1 MSNAD
6 DRHTQLKALAEGL
19 LAIEGLCHVAAMVL
33 NVRGEFNMWR
43 ERAQHIGKFA
53 EQIDAIR
60 FARLYERAAETA
72 PSRPASAPS
81 TDFRMSEI
89 AQGAPAP
96 TGAST
101 GPQRGEKPTGAT
113 LAPDCRDMAT
123 VTSAPSSPRR
133 WWLNVYP
140 YNCVSV
146 HSSHKGAQ
154 TCASDARVECVP
166 VVEAS
171 AYDAAVMRATVA
183 GEQARAWEATFD
195 ALNAVRP
202 GFANIGASGM
212 DSAVRAVREL
222 AAERD
227 AARAELAAMQE
238 ELRKMADVQNHNA
251 RLHALLD
258 VNERTCH
265 NCHRE
270 LTPTEQ
276 HWLECSTCFDEED
289 RKRLQGEV
297 RLKDET
303 IAQLRAELANARRL
317 TPEVV
322 ERAAEAIA
330 AKAGFAFEETNLL
343 IDTRH
348 IRGLARAALLAAG
361 FQEVA
366 G

>member
-89 AQGAPAP
+89 AQGAPAT

-101 GPQRGEKPTGAT
+101 GPQRGEEPTGAT

-133 WWLNVYP
+133 WWLNTYSTSDGG
-140 YNCVSV
+140 YAHQTKESADSV
-146 HSSHKGAQ
+146 PSASS
-154 TCASDARVECVP
+154 RLECVP

-171 AYDAAVMRATVA
+171 AYDAAVRERARTLKDHVELA
-183 GEQARAWEATFD
+183 AYVQRAHD
-195 ALNAVRP
+195 AIPSDVVP
-202 GFANIGASGM
+202 
-212 DSAVRAVREL
+212 DSIDCRVREL
-222 AAERD
+222 VKQRD
-227 AARAELAAMQE
+227 AA
-238 ELRKMADVQNHNA
+238 
-251 RLHALLD
+251 
-258 VNERTCH
+258 
-265 NCHRE
+265 
-270 LTPTEQ
+270 
-276 HWLECSTCFDEED
+276 
-289 RKRLQGEV
+289 
-297 RLKDET
+297 
-303 IAQLRAELANARRL
+303 RAELANARRL

-330 AKAGFAFEETNLL
+330 AKAGFAWEETNLL
-343 IDTRH
+343 IDARH

-366 G
+366 Q